1 MILWNLVQS
10 MKTFQ
15 STESYNLDYK
25 TDVCLRHGHF
35 ERKIGFAEY
44 ILLDLDFIPVL
55 ISHSS
60 VKNGKR
66 LKTQTL
72 SNVNNQS
79 KGTVV
84 SATPY
89 SQQREDGKRTYSN
102 ITKLSQ

>member
-1 MILWNLVQS
+1 MFACVMVIL
-10 MKTFQ
+10 K
-15 STESYNLDYK
+15 E
-25 TDVCLRHGHF
+25 
-35 ERKIGFAEY
+35 KIGFAEY

-66 LKTQTL
+66 LKTQIL